1 MARVRAGSMLSKK
14 SKIERLRKSR
24 EDQFFVVS
32 ATASL
37 CRACTKVCDR
47 FLCDSMW
54 SLTLPRVGR
63 TSGAKTFRSLARK
76 DFFDS
81 IGEYRKLMTVLL
93 ALRRTKDIQLTGS
106 WSERQSGASICGP
119 WNSLSP
125 MFERRP
131 LSTKVMGRALRSWSA
146 SGVRCWPLII
156 AQRLLDAI

>member
-1 MARVRAGSMLSKK
+1 MLSKK

-47 FLCDSMW
+47 FCLIRCGP
-54 SLTLPRVGR
+54 LTLPRVGR

-81 IGEYRKLMTVLL
+81 ISQTEKNSVRPNVFRFALELGHRVMMSALGICATSGRPSL
-93 ALRRTKDIQLTGS
+93 AQCSPASPSIVDIKWL
-106 WSERQSGASICGP
+106 
-119 WNSLSP
+119 
-125 MFERRP
+125 
-131 LSTKVMGRALRSWSA
+131 LRS
-146 SGVRCWPLII
+146 C
-156 AQRLLDAI
+156 